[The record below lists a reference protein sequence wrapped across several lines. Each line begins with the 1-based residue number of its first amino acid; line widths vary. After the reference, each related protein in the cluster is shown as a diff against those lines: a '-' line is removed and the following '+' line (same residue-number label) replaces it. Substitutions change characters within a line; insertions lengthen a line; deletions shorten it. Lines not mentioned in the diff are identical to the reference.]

1 MELTGFSPS
10 RELGD
15 NVDLSEEF
23 AHHLTGIIAAA
34 KLVELRHE
42 LSQRLFGL
50 SDGVFRVVLA
60 LSLEAHMMLAN
71 FLAEEI
77 REALARGPAKGA
89 GPGKTVDVCQTTLR
103 GHAAGAET

>member
-15 NVDLSEEF
+15 NVDLAEEL

-34 KLVELRHE
+34 QLVELGHDA
-42 LSQRLFGL
+42 SQRLFGL

-60 LSLEAHMMLAN
+60 LSLEANVMLAN

-77 REALARGPAKGA
+77 SETLARRPAKG
-89 GPGKTVDVCQTTLR
+89 T
-103 GHAAGAET
+103 